1 MKTSL
6 EHLPVNKQEELSAIK
21 EIILECTPKT
31 EMIILYGSYARGDWV
46 EDVYQ
51 DNGTTYEYISDFD
64 ILVVTTKN
72 LHDMKRDWK
81 KVRSRIDK
89 KNFRTKTSII
99 SHGIHFLNERIEH
112 SYYFFVDVLNEG
124 VLLYDSGNYKL
135 AAPATIGPKKRLE
148 KAQKYFESWMRKGNR
163 FYENFEFN
171 LQKEYFNEAA
181 FMLHQATEHYY
192 AAFSLVL
199 TDYKPKTHDLKEL
212 LDRAININEAHRIVF
227 PQQTEE
233 EEYRFNLL
241 KRAYIEARYSDE
253 YLITTEEL
261 AYLAERVLILKELII
276 KLCEEEIEK
285 IKELK
290 EVEKIGRAQSKMEE
304 RFRLV
309 RKILQDDPSIP
320 TKTIY
325 RWTGLSD
332 AQIEELRNEE
342 EEREE

>member
-6 EHLPVNKQEELSAIK
+6 DYLPVNKQEELRAIQ
-21 EIILECTPKT
+21 EIILDCIPKT
-31 EMIILYGSYARGDWV
+31 EMIILFGSYARGDWV

-51 DNGTTYEYISDFD
+51 ENGTTYEYISDFD

-72 LHDMKRDWK
+72 VHDMKRDWK
-81 KVRSRIDK
+81 KVRSRIDNK
-89 KNFRTKTSII
+89 GFRTKTSII

-124 VLLYDSGNYKL
+124 VLLYDSGNYQL
-135 AAPATIGPKKRLE
+135 TTPATIGPKKRLE
-148 KAQKYFESWMRKGNR
+148 KAEQYLKYWLEEGNGFFDFYQFGLEKEDYRK
-163 FYENFEFN
+163 
-171 LQKEYFNEAA
+171 AA
-181 FMLHQATEHYY
+181 FMLHQAAENYY

-199 TDYKPKTHDLKEL
+199 TDYKPKTHDLEEL
-212 LDRAININEAHRIVF
+212 LGRAININEAHRKVF

-233 EEYRFNLL
+233 EEYRFDLL
-241 KRAYIEARYSDE
+241 KRAYIEARYNE
-253 YLITTEEL
+253 NYLITIEEL
-261 AYLAERVLILKELII
+261 QYLSERVLILKELII

-285 IKELK
+285 IKELQ
-290 EVEKIGRAQSKMEE
+290 EVEKIGRAESKMEE

-342 EEREE
+342 EEGEA

>member
-1 MKTSL
+1 MNTSL
-6 EHLPVNKQEELSAIK
+6 EHLPVNKQDELSAIK
-21 EIILECTPKT
+21 EIVLDCIPKT
-31 EMIILYGSYARGDWV
+31 EMIILFGSYARGDWV

-51 DNGTTYEYISDFD
+51 ENGTTYEYISDFD
-64 ILVVTTKN
+64 ILVVTTKDI
-72 LHDMKRDWK
+72 HDMKRDWK

-124 VLLYDSGNYKL
+124 VMLYDSGNYQL
-135 AAPATIGPKKRLE
+135 ATPATIGPKKRLE
-148 KAQKYFESWMRKGNR
+148 KAEHYLKYWLEEGDGFYQMYESALEKG
-163 FYENFEFN
+163 
-171 LQKEYFNEAA
+171 LLKKAA
-181 FMLHQATEHYY
+181 FMLHQTAESYY
-192 AAFSLVL
+192 SAFSLVL

-241 KRAYIEARYSDE
+241 KRAYIEARYNEE
-253 YLITTEEL
+253 YLITVEEL
-261 AYLAERVLILKELII
+261 EHLSERVLILKELII
-276 KLCEEEIEK
+276 KLCEEEVEK

-304 RFRLV
+304 RFRLA

-332 AQIEELRNEE
+332 AQIEELRNGGEE
-342 EEREE
+342 NEA

>member
-6 EHLPVNKQEELSAIK
+6 EHLPVNKQEALSAIK
-21 EIILECTPKT
+21 EIILDCIPKT
-31 EMIILYGSYARGDWV
+31 EMIILFGSYARGDWV

-51 DNGTTYEYISDFD
+51 ENGTTYEYISDFD

-89 KNFRTKTSII
+89 RNFRTKTSII

-124 VLLYDSGNYKL
+124 VMLYDSGNYKL
-135 AAPATIGPKKRLE
+135 AEPATIGPKKRLE
-148 KAQKYFESWMRKGNR
+148 KAEHYLKYWLGEGDGFFRHCGYAVKDEDYRK
-163 FYENFEFN
+163 
-171 LQKEYFNEAA
+171 AA
-181 FMLHQATEHYY
+181 FMLHQTAESYY

-212 LDRAININEAHRIVF
+212 LDRAININEAHRKVF

-241 KRAYIEARYSDE
+241 KRAYIEARYNEE
-253 YLITTEEL
+253 YLITAEEL
-261 AYLAERVLILKELII
+261 EYLSSRVLTLKELII

-332 AQIEELRNEE
+332 AKIEELRNEE